1 MQDIGDE
8 NTNNRLERLWRSI
21 KEYLKSVSSYTTP
34 IAELVVLLVKY
45 AEARL
50 VDSYAWQL
58 RHRMRI
64 VHDNPEIMEEF
75 DRASCE
81 LNDRGMKMFKSSLDL
96 MLSRLN
102 FLNVETLD
110 GSSVV
115 KERFS
120 HSSNYEVNTRIYDCS
135 PIKCNCS
142 WSFMYGAPCKHI
154 LFIRLVSDIP
164 LFHVGLFNLKF
175 RRDRNCDLL
184 VKLDNEV
191 DDQDLSSSLVID
203 DIVDDG
209 IEIRSK
215 ILSRGEKYKLLGPK
229 VEMLLES
236 MLRCGSNLTVEY
248 ARDLQIMNENVK
260 DGKSLFSR
268 EEVIKA
274 DDNSES
280 ELPAKLVAEIVNGGP
295 VENEHM
301 AGKYSLSWNSKSK
314 LGRVGRPR
322 ESKVNFKRKLPISYS
337 AASASKKSK
346 GDVIIAEPDPI
357 VCSFP
362 YNAENPR
369 QNALYASEVKTL
381 APRRLIKDV
390 IIDYCFRRL
399 KIDYVGAER
408 VLLIDSSKAQQ
419 LHSWQDCPP
428 LRYDVESAELFR
440 SEGIQ
445 LVIMAWCESSH
456 FFGIVAVCDGNKPVI
471 FVLESIGGYREP
483 AGVRIMSKFLQERRV
498 AANLPRTEIPII
510 TPEVPRQPIGSNDC
524 GIFLIENVTRI
535 VQNPGIFLEKVSG
548 GQLKEWYRPA
558 DVSQGR
564 IEIAASIRK
573 LSIDQKRDHAVNWS
587 LLSRFEVFCF
597 NLLCV
602 S

>member
-1 MQDIGDE
+1 
-8 NTNNRLERLWRSI
+8 
-21 KEYLKSVSSYTTP
+21 
-34 IAELVVLLVKY
+34 
-45 AEARL
+45 
-50 VDSYAWQL
+50 
-58 RHRMRI
+58 
-64 VHDNPEIMEEF
+64 
-75 DRASCE
+75 
-81 LNDRGMKMFKSSLDL
+81 
-96 MLSRLN
+96 
-102 FLNVETLD
+102 
-110 GSSVV
+110 
-115 KERFS
+115 
-120 HSSNYEVNTRIYDCS
+120 
-135 PIKCNCS
+135 
-142 WSFMYGAPCKHI
+142 MYGAPCKHI

-248 ARDLQIMNENVK
+248 ARDLQIMIENVK

-268 EEVIKA
+268 EEVIKG

-280 ELPAKLVAEIVNGGP
+280 EVPAKLVAEIVNGGP

-390 IIDYCFRRL
+390 IIDYCF
-399 KIDYVGAER
+399 V
-408 VLLIDSSKAQQ
+408 V
-419 LHSWQDCPP
+419 
-428 LRYDVESAELFR
+428 
-440 SEGIQ
+440 
-445 LVIMAWCESSH
+445 
-456 FFGIVAVCDGNKPVI
+456 
-471 FVLESIGGYREP
+471 
-483 AGVRIMSKFLQERRV
+483 
-498 AANLPRTEIPII
+498 
-510 TPEVPRQPIGSNDC
+510 
-524 GIFLIENVTRI
+524 
-535 VQNPGIFLEKVSG
+535 
-548 GQLKEWYRPA
+548 
-558 DVSQGR
+558 
-564 IEIAASIRK
+564 
-573 LSIDQKRDHAVNWS
+573 
-587 LLSRFEVFCF
+587 
-597 NLLCV
+597 
-602 S
+602 